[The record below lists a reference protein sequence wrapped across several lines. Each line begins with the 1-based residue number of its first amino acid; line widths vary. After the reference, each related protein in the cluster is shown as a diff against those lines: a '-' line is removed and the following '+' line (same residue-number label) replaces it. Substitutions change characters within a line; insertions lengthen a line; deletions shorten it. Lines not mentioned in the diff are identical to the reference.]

1 MCSAW
6 KFYWLVCID
15 ILISHNCLKNNLVN
29 ENAGDISTWKLLLCV
44 MGSCRHQLLAF
55 IRWLHLSIFKP
66 ILHVQL
72 LQKFFSYYKSMGSQH
87 LNILYIL
94 WKKLA
99 LVVPRFGFQRR
110 TFDFINVLS
119 IHWLHMITNLTF
131 YCQVFNTCASGSKY
145 THCG

>member
-6 KFYWLVCID
+6 KFYWLVRID

-55 IRWLHLSIFKP
+55 IRLLHLSIFKP

-110 TFDFINVLS
+110 TFDFTKLS
-119 IHWLHMITNLTF
+119 IHCLHIITNLTF

>member
-1 MCSAW
+1 MKMLVTWVHESCS
-6 KFYWLVCID
+6 
-15 ILISHNCLKNNLVN
+15 
-29 ENAGDISTWKLLLCV
+29 LCV

-66 ILHVQL
+66 IILHVQL
-72 LQKFFSYYKSMGSQH
+72 LQKFFSYYTSMGSQH

-99 LVVPRFGFQRR
+99 LVVPRFGFQRI
-110 TFDFINVLS
+110 TLNFDFINVLS

-131 YCQVFNTCASGSKY
+131 YCQVFNTCASESKY
-145 THCG
+145 THCGQITFTPL

>member
-66 ILHVQL
+66 ILHVL
-72 LQKFFSYYKSMGSQH
+72 VTIAEIFL
-87 LNILYIL
+87 ILYINGL
-94 WKKLA
+94 PALEYIIYFVKKLA

-110 TFDFINVLS
+110 TFDFIKLS
-119 IHWLHMITNLTF
+119 IHCLHIITNLTF